1 MMRKLGKSSMPR
13 VRGNC
18 AQAFT
23 FTELAAIV
31 SVVVVLTLVGI
42 PAANWIGYKS
52 KEKSCLANLRQL
64 GMAMS
69 SYETSNDGRLPFAF
83 IEYNESKF
91 VSWDRLIYSYG
102 SFGANQKGLLRCPS
116 DTIPAN
122 GAAPRRTYAM
132 PKHSMDQWNWPPAPG
147 NATGVGLWWSPRGRW
162 HAALASVNS
171 SNSVPSMR
179 ADLISA
185 PAMTALLTEQ
195 AQRYNVEFSYA
206 GAAIDG
212 PASHLDAKILTA
224 SQYHGGK
231 FNYLMVD
238 GHVRLLSPLES
249 LGESDPMFDD
259 PTAQF
264 ENVWTIKHH

>member
-1 MMRKLGKSSMPR
+1 MRRKC
-13 VRGNC
+13 V
-18 AQAFT
+18 QAFT
-23 FTELAAIV
+23 FMELATII
-31 SVVVVLTLVGI
+31 SVVVTLILVAI
-42 PAANWIGYKS
+42 PSANWIRYKT
-52 KEKSCLANLRQL
+52 KESACLANLRQL

-69 SYETSNDGRLPFAF
+69 LYETSNDGRLPFAF
-83 IEYNESKF
+83 IEYSESKF
-91 VSWDRLIYSYG
+91 VSWDRLISSSG
-102 SFGANQKGLLRCPS
+102 SSGSNIRNLLRCPS

-162 HAALASVNS
+162 HAALANVNS

-212 PASHLDAKILTA
+212 PASHLDTKILTA

-259 PTAQF
+259 PTARF
-264 ENVWTIKHH
+264 ENVWTIKHQ